1 MCFVGQTTFTIQD
14 AHNKGV
20 TAISMTSDSKRI
32 ISGGGEG
39 QVRVW
44 EVNKK
49 VQSLKESMKE
59 HKGPLTS
66 IRVKSND
73 KECVSA
79 SADGTCIIW
88 DLIRFVRNQVSL
100 LCNIFWYFIIE

>member
-1 MCFVGQTTFTIQD
+1 MREI
-14 AHNKGV
+14 
-20 TAISMTSDSKRI
+20 
-32 ISGGGEG
+32 
-39 QVRVW
+39 
-44 EVNKK
+44 NKK

-88 DLIRFVRNQVSL
+88 DLIRFVRNQV
-100 LCNIFWYFIIE
+100 NYRIIRFMRYCSHKKYLFPANRSFHLSQLIETSIPDNTVL